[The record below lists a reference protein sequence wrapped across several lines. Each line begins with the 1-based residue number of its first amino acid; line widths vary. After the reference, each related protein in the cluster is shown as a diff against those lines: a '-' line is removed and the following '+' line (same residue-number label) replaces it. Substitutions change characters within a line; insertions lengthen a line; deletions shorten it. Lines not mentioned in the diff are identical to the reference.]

1 MSTEEVAE
9 LLASHAMLQR
19 SNDSLQQSHRS
30 LQEEFE
36 ELSRQLEWFKRQL
49 FGRKSERRI
58 CDADR
63 RQLTLGELPDSE
75 AVDGSE
81 IEVPAHRRRR
91 RNEGTAEDQK
101 LRFDPSVPVEE
112 IVLQPENW
120 DEEKAADHDKIGE
133 KVTSR
138 LAQRP
143 GAYVVLRY
151 IRPVYKKRADETI
164 LSSPT
169 PPSVLEK
176 SCADVSFL
184 AGLLIDKLT
193 YHLPLYRQH
202 QRLSACG
209 IHLARSTLTNLV
221 HRTAELLESIYQAQ
235 VRSILSSEVLAMDET
250 PIKAGRKKRPPP
262 GGMKSGYYWP
272 IFGDR
277 GEVAFPFSSSRGSTL
292 IRELLRDYKGVLLSD
307 GYEVYERY
315 AESVN
320 RIVHAQC
327 WSHTRRHFEKAE
339 SAEPKQAGE
348 SLNRIADL
356 YELDAELKAKTLS
369 PEKVLAWRSEHAK
382 PVVDRFFENLRSTL
396 EENIFLPTNPF
407 TKAAHYALTREK
419 SLRVFLE
426 YPDVPLDTNHLERAI
441 RPIALG
447 RKNWLFCST
456 EVGALYV
463 GIVQSLLYTCRL
475 HEVDPY
481 IYLVDVLQRI
491 DAHPAKDID
500 QLTPRLWKEN
510 FAENPMRSD
519 LDRVG
524 ASEICAME
532 VDAVL

>member
-9 LLASHAMLQR
+9 LLASHH
-19 SNDSLQQSHRS
+19 SLEQSHHSLDQSHRS
-30 LQEEFE
+30 LQESYA
-36 ELSRQLEWFKRQL
+36 ELARQLEWFKREL

-58 CDADR
+58 CDPEG
-63 RQLTLGELPDSE
+63 RQLTLGELPDAE
-75 AVDGSE
+75 AVDGGE

-101 LRFDPSVPVEE
+101 VRFDPSVPVEE

-151 IRPVYKKRADETI
+151 VRPVYKKKTDETI
-164 LSSPT
+164 HSSPA

-184 AGLLIDKLT
+184 AGLLIDKMT

-202 QRLSACG
+202 QRLAACG

-221 HRTAELLESIYQAQ
+221 HRTAELLEPIYQAQ
-235 VRSILSSEVLAMDET
+235 VRSILSGEVLAMDET

-262 GGMKSGYYWP
+262 GSMKSGYFWP

-277 GEVAFPFSSSRGSTL
+277 NEVAFPFSSSRGNTL

-315 AESVN
+315 AKSVN

-348 SLNRIADL
+348 ALNLIADL
-356 YELDAELKAKTLS
+356 YKQDERLKAKTLS

-382 PVVDRFFENLRSTL
+382 PVVDRFYKNLRSTL
-396 EENIFLPTNPF
+396 EKNVFLPTNPF
-407 TKAAHYALTREK
+407 TRAAHYALAREK

-426 YPDVPLDTNHLERAI
+426 YPEVPLDTNHLERAI
-441 RPIALG
+441 RPIAVG

-463 GIVQSLLYTCRL
+463 GIVQSLLFTCRL
-475 HEVDPY
+475 HDVNPY
-481 IYLVDVLQRI
+481 TYLVDVLQRL
-491 DAHPAKDID
+491 DSHPAKDVD
-500 QLTPRLWKEN
+500 LLTPRLWKEN
-510 FAENPMRSD
+510 FAEQPLRSD
-519 LDRVG
+519 LDRRQ
-524 ASEICAME
+524 
-532 VDAVL
+532 